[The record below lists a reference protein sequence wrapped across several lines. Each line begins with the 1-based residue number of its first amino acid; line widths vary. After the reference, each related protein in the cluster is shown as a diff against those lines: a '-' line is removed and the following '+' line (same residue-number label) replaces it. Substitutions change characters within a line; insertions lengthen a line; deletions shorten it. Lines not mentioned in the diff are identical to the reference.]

1 MNRQIKDVQKS
12 KNCPSDPLISVTVT
26 FSMGS
31 SNIFINKT
39 VSQENEIRRSSGGSW
54 MERRLEVVVTMGD
67 GLVFSKTWV
76 KNQ

>member
-1 MNRQIKDVQKS
+1 
-12 KNCPSDPLISVTVT
+12 
-26 FSMGS
+26 MGS

-67 GLVFSKTWV
+67 QNPLLFWTKESFV
-76 KNQ
+76 